1 MLLCGCRYELKHSEY
16 VTKLPKGKHSTKGG
30 FECVCYKG
38 GFVNVYATKVGL
50 NVYATKVGLNVYA
63 TKVGL

>member
-1 MLLCGCRYELKHSEY
+1 MYMLQRWVCD
-16 VTKLPKGKHSTKGG
+16 
-30 FECVCYKG
+30 CVCYKG
-38 GFVNVYATKVGL
+38 GFMNVYATKVGL

>member
-1 MLLCGCRYELKHSEY
+1 MCMLQRWVYECVY
-16 VTKLPKGKHSTKGG
+16 YNGG

-50 NVYATKVGLNVYA
+50 
-63 TKVGL
+63 

>member
-1 MLLCGCRYELKHSEY
+1 MCMLQRWVCECVCY
-16 VTKLPKGKHSTKGG
+16 KGG

-50 NVYATKVGLNVYA
+50 
-63 TKVGL
+63 